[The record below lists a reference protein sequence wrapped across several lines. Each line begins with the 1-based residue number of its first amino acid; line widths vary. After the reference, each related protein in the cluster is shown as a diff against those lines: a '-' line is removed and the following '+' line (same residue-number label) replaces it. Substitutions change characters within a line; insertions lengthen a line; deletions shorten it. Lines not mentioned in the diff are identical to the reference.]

1 MEGYHE
7 GRYENQEKLQETVS
21 NQIEKMKS
29 ILESVDFSPESLE
42 AKRAESIQYV
52 NTEFTKRYDS
62 IFDETERK
70 QIDLELQSLVK
81 ELESA
86 KTMEEIDFYQEYLE
100 RYAENK
106 TLNSEAANLKEVKK
120 TNR

>member
-42 AKRAESIQYV
+42 AKRAESIQYI
-52 NTEFTKRYDS
+52 NTEFAKRYDS

-70 QIDLELQSLVK
+70 QIDHELQNLVK

-86 KTMEEIDFYQEYLE
+86 KTVEEIDFYQEYLE

-106 TLNSEAANLKEVKK
+106 TLNSEAANLKEIKK
-120 TNR
+120 TN